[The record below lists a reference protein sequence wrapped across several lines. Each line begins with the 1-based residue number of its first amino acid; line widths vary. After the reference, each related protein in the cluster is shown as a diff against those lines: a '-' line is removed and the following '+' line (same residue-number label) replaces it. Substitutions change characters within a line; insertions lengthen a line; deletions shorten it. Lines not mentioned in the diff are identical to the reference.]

1 MGANLVQHVTKQNA
15 RKFGVD
21 LLSDAVLDG
30 RHTFVLI
37 LEAQDRTQIEQFM
50 QPFSLAGTVEIIP
63 ASTCETVVE
72 RQGCETVPAAD

>member
-1 MGANLVQHVTKQNA
+1 MSLYFVRHQHAADTCPARDPVMGANLVQHVTKQNA

-37 LEAQDRTQIEQFM
+37 LEAQDRTQIEQF
-50 QPFSLAGTVEIIP
+50 SA
-63 ASTCETVVE
+63 
-72 RQGCETVPAAD
+72 